1 MGRQAHVRQCF
12 GSVHYATEYAFT
24 TRLPGPP
31 VSNDTALVTLLENNV
46 LVGIGTA
53 DAALAAQTRLDLAW
67 VSSNGRLFHLDANP
81 HPDNIKAT
89 AESNGR
95 VSPEKAIGLA
105 TVNLERLLGIDQ
117 ALQEGDMVAW
127 ARGSPLDMQSSV
139 VGVVSSAQGWV
150 DLL

>member
-1 MGRQAHVRQCF
+1 MYVSASEAF
-12 GSVHYATEYAFT
+12 ILTEYAFA

-46 LVGIGTA
+46 LVGIGIA

-67 VSSNGRLFHLDANP
+67 VSYNGLSRLLQLDANP
-81 HPDNIKAT
+81 HLDIIKAT

-139 VGVVSSAQGWV
+139 AGVVSSAQGWV

>member
-1 MGRQAHVRQCF
+1 MFA
-12 GSVHYATEYAFT
+12 

-46 LVGIGTA
+46 LVGIGTT

-67 VSSNGRLFHLDANP
+67 VSYDGLSRLFLDTNPHLDI
-81 HPDNIKAT
+81 IKAT

-127 ARGSPLDMQSSV
+127 AHGSPLDMQSSV
-139 VGVVSSAQGWV
+139 VGVVSSAQRRV